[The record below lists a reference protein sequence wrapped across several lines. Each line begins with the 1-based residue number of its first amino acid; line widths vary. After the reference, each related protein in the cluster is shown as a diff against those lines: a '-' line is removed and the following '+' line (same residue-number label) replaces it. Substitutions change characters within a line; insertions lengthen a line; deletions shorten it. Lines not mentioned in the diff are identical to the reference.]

1 MIMLMII
8 GENYPASDH
17 VMSERLD
24 LIHMAAKVFAVAR
37 DTWHHRDDGSTV
49 LEQPKHRVEK

>member
-1 MIMLMII
+1 MLMII